1 MFIPEI
7 MDKMNWRKTKLLIKS
22 DLRRLNKT
30 NNWRVI
36 NYLFTNASFKIT
48 FWFRIGSYLQTRKG
62 LLWKFLF
69 LIISLIHKH
78 YQYLTGIQLSIGTQ
92 VGEGVN
98 FPHFSC
104 IIINGSDIIG
114 KNCTIYQGV
123 TIGSVRGKKG
133 VPIIGDNVV
142 IASHVQIIGNVK
154 IGNNVM
160 IGAGS
165 IITKDIPDNA
175 VVIGNPAHIISYNGL
190 EHIKY
195 FINNE
200 SNTNP

>member
-1 MFIPEI
+1 MAWKEC
-7 MDKMNWRKTKLLIKS
+7 KNLIIS
-22 DLRRLNKT
+22 DLSRLTQNQH
-30 NNWRVI
+30 NGIR
-36 NYLFTNASFKIT
+36 YLFLNASFRIT
-48 FWFRIGSYLQTRKG
+48 FWFRIGSYLGTKKNIYYKI
-62 LLWKFLF
+62 LYWIVF
-69 LIISLIHKH
+69 LIHKH
-78 YQYLTGIQLSIGTQ
+78 QQYVTGIQLALGTSIQQGIT
-92 VGEGVN
+92 

-104 IIINGSDIIG
+104 IVINGSAIIG

-133 VPIIGDNVV
+133 APIIGDNVV

-165 IITKDIPDNA
+165 IITKDVPDNA